1 MKQIA
6 KNIRRRRLQAGM
18 SQEQLAKRLGVS
30 KATVSNYERGVTD
43 PSPAVMEQL
52 ADVFDVAVSYF
63 FMRSPDMDD
72 IPAEFIIGGLD
83 LVTEA
88 YMDALGNVMLNIVR
102 QGESV
107 TLTYSEYRSVYFRVC
122 AEMNG
127 VSEYFLM
134 NKCDKIPENHGMIYA
149 CVNGANANIY
159 YYTKRGV
166 MHVLN
171 GGGKRYRLKSAEK
184 LCVLGVV
191 CEPDWD

>member
-159 YYTKRGV
+159 YYTKRDV

-191 CEPDWD
+191 CEPD

>member
-18 SQEQLAKRLGVS
+18 SQEQLAKRLS